1 MKGRVHID
9 IKEGALRIDPSFSF
23 VSDAPQGA
31 IASFVGV
38 VRNHHEG
45 KTVSGM
51 TYDVH
56 DIHARNTLKTICLE
70 VENRWSDTNLYIE
83 HAKGDLKIGD
93 PSVVIAV
100 SSPHRDDAF
109 QACRY
114 MIEEIKKRL
123 PVWKKEHYIDHES
136 GWLPGHSLMSK
147 DRE

>member
-1 MKGRVHID
+1 MGGRVHID
-9 IKEGALRIDPSFSF
+9 IREGALRIDPSFSF
-23 VSDAPQGA
+23 VSDATQGA

-45 KTVSGM
+45 KRVSGM

-56 DIHARNTLKTICLE
+56 DIHARKILNTICSE
-70 VENRWSDTNLYIE
+70 IQNRWSDTNLYVE

-123 PVWKKEHYIDHES
+123 PVWKKEHYTDHES
-136 GWLPGHSLMSK
+136 KWLPGHSLVSK
-147 DRE
+147 DRG